1 MDVKT
6 IIEDIKNGNMYQ
18 FTIEPIDEDK
28 QTYYP
33 PTKKNKSWCILA
45 YCFLGKIKTDRLIN
59 RLSNR
64 LDSEVI
70 ESKKLTGLNA
80 Y

>member
-6 IIEDIKNGNMYQ
+6 IIEDIKNKNFYQ
-18 FTIEPIDEDK
+18 FTIEPTDEDK

-33 PTKKNKSWCILA
+33 PTKKNAYWCILA
-45 YCFLGKIKTDRLIN
+45 YCCLGKIKTDRLIN
-59 RLSNR
+59 RLNNR

-70 ESKKLTGLNA
+70 ETKKLIGLNA